1 MYDSDSGRE
10 NRSQSDSDYIE
21 TLSQA
26 QYGEAQLEVGQTF
39 CNDTQGTFCANEQL
53 CCIKA
58 RG

>member
-39 CNDTQGTFCANEQL
+39 CNDT
-53 CCIKA
+53 
-58 RG
+58 